1 MKLII
6 DGEYN
11 KNLAKLMVCTPLAPL
26 NGKVHGLISK
36 MKEHPTAQAT
46 ARVAKRIG
54 VKLEELE
61 SFLAEKG
68 TAAVQPLFDQAN
80 D

>member
-11 KNLAKLMVCTPLAPL
+11 KNLAKLMACTPLAPL

-36 MKEHPTAQAT
+36 MKE
-46 ARVAKRIG
+46 KI
-54 VKLEELE
+54 K
-61 SFLAEKG
+61 
-68 TAAVQPLFDQAN
+68 
-80 D
+80 